1 MLKKL
6 LSGLFSAGEG
16 DANSREKAA
25 EAVEYAGYLIIS
37 EPDMQ
42 GGQYRVS
49 GVIQQRLDQG
59 ELREHRFERSD
70 MLPSRD
76 ACDEMMI
83 TKAKRYIEE
92 VGDAMFEPDP
102 RHQAAGDSS
111 V

>member
-6 LSGLFSAGEG
+6 LSGLFGAGEG
-16 DANSREKAA
+16 DTNSQAKAA
-25 EAVEYAGYLIIS
+25 EAIEYAGYLIIS
-37 EPDMQ
+37 EPDVQ

-49 GVIQQRLDQG
+49 GVIQQRLDEG

-76 ACDEMMI
+76 ACDEMMV

-92 VGDAMFEPDP
+92 VGDTMFEPDP
-102 RHQAAGDSS
+102 RQQTAGDSGA
-111 V
+111 

>member
-6 LSGLFSAGEG
+6 LSGLLGSNNENTTRRAE
-16 DANSREKAA
+16 AA

-37 EPDMQ
+37 EPDEQ

-49 GVIQQRLDQG
+49 GVIQQSLNDG

-76 ACDEMMI
+76 GCDEMMV
-83 TKAKRYIEE
+83 TKAKRYIDE
-92 VGDAMFEPDP
+92 VGDTMFEPDP
-102 RHQAAGDSS
+102 RQQAVDDTG